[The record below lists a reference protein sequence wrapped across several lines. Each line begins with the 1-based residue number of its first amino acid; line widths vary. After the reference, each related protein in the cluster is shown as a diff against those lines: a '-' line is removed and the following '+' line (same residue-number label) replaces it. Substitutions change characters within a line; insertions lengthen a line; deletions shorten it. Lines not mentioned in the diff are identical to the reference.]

1 VRGEMSGTGWT
12 GLTAGRI
19 IPLDIISHFVIL
31 SIHEEQVQ
39 VVNSM
44 TILRDNES
52 KMVAESVKPD
62 AKNRVVLPKK
72 LIKNGITYNIYVNDH
87 EQIILD
93 PQVTIPLSELWVFE
107 NKEIIDSIDRGMKQ
121 AANGETTDLGS
132 FSQYADD

>member
-19 IPLDIISHFVIL
+19 IPLDIISHFAIL
-31 SIHEEQVQ
+31 SIREVQIQ
-39 VVNSM
+39 VVKSM

-72 LIKNGITYNIYVNDH
+72 LVKHGITYKIYVNDH

-107 NKEIIDSIDRGMKQ
+107 NKDILDSIDRGMKQ